1 MLEGVNLME
10 RLQVSVINSPID
22 VITESEALQRIAL
35 WSSSH
40 ESRAVY
46 LCNVHSVVTARH
58 DVTFAKV
65 LSEADIA
72 LPDGAPVAWM
82 QRIKGANTQMRIS
95 GPDLMWSY
103 CAVAARRGESI
114 YLLGSTPS
122 TLEALQHRL
131 LAAFPDLIISGSFSP
146 PFRPLS
152 EEEDAD
158 IIGAINSSGA
168 GTVWVS
174 LGCPKQERWIH
185 AHRGRINAVMLGVGA
200 AFDFHAGT
208 CKHAPEWMRDNGLE
222 WLYRLIQ
229 EPRRLWK
236 RYFVT
241 NTLFILYA
249 LPEALLVCC
258 KRIR

>member
-10 RLQVSVINSPID
+10 RLQVSVIHSPID

-72 LPDGAPVAWM
+72 LPDGAPLAWM
-82 QRIKGANTQMRIS
+82 QRLHGASGQKRIS
-95 GPDLMWSY
+95 GPDLMWDY
-103 CAVAARRGESI
+103 CAAAASRGESI
-114 YLLGSTPS
+114 YLLGAAPD
-122 TLEALQHRL
+122 TLSALQRKL
-131 LAAFPDLIISGSFSP
+131 VTAFPLLRIAGTCSP
-146 PFRPLS
+146 PFRALT
-152 EEEDAD
+152 EEEDTAIVD
-158 IIGAINSSGA
+158 AINTSGA

-208 CKHAPEWMRDNGLE
+208 CKRAPEWMRDNGLE